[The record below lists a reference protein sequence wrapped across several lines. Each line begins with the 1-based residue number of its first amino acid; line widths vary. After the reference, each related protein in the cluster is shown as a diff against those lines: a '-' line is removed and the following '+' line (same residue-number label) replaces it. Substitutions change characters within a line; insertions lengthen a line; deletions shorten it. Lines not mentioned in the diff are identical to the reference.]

1 MWCVAE
7 SKGETALSRA
17 ATGAIRFYQRHISP
31 LFLPHCIYTPTCS
44 EYARQAIAKYGLAK
58 GGWLAVKRVL
68 RCHPFHAGGY
78 DPVPQSVGNTHGG
91 TMWDWIINFFAAVLA
106 GIEGFCGDWGLAII
120 ILTVIIRILIMP
132 LMNKQVESS
141 ARMQAAQ
148 PKIQELQ
155 AKYADNPERQAQEMQ
170 KLYSDIHFNPV
181 MGCLPVLLQMPVFFA
196 LFTVARDRIPTDASF
211 YNVIPS
217 LGGSASSMLSSDGFG
232 GAFIYIFF
240 VVLFGVLTFLQMA
253 INSGQVSE
261 DQRKQQLGMGAVMA
275 VMMAWFGWSIP
286 AGVVLYYNASALWG
300 IVQQYFVTRKVME
313 KAKAEA
319 EQSMQGQAAVSVDV
333 VRKEKKPRPHK
344 KN

>member
-1 MWCVAE
+1 
-7 SKGETALSRA
+7 
-17 ATGAIRFYQRHISP
+17 
-31 LFLPHCIYTPTCS
+31 
-44 EYARQAIAKYGLAK
+44 
-58 GGWLAVKRVL
+58 
-68 RCHPFHAGGY
+68 
-78 DPVPQSVGNTHGG
+78 
-91 TMWDWIINFFAAVLA
+91 MWDWIINFFAAVLA

-196 LFTVARDRIPTDASF
+196 LFTVARDRIPADASF

-240 VVLFGVLTFLQMA
+240 VVLTFLQMA

>member
-1 MWCVAE
+1 
-7 SKGETALSRA
+7 
-17 ATGAIRFYQRHISP
+17 
-31 LFLPHCIYTPTCS
+31 
-44 EYARQAIAKYGLAK
+44 
-58 GGWLAVKRVL
+58 
-68 RCHPFHAGGY
+68 
-78 DPVPQSVGNTHGG
+78 
-91 TMWDWIINFFAAVLA
+91 MWDWIINFFAAVLA

-240 VVLFGVLTFLQMA
+240 VVLFGVLIYELVGPMLTRIALT
-253 INSGQVSE
+253 
-261 DQRKQQLGMGAVMA
+261 R
-275 VMMAWFGWSIP
+275 
-286 AGVVLYYNASALWG
+286 AGDIQPKATAAAAS
-300 IVQQYFVTRKVME
+300 
-313 KAKAEA
+313 
-319 EQSMQGQAAVSVDV
+319 DD
-333 VRKEKKPRPHK
+333 
-344 KN
+344 

>member
-1 MWCVAE
+1 
-7 SKGETALSRA
+7 
-17 ATGAIRFYQRHISP
+17 
-31 LFLPHCIYTPTCS
+31 
-44 EYARQAIAKYGLAK
+44 
-58 GGWLAVKRVL
+58 
-68 RCHPFHAGGY
+68 
-78 DPVPQSVGNTHGG
+78 
-91 TMWDWIINFFAAVLA
+91 MWDWIINFFAAVLA

-196 LFTVARDRIPTDASF
+196 LFTVARDRIPADASF